1 MTRRYFFITRGSL
14 SVGTWK
20 GEICICI
27 YVRNSGWQEIR
38 QSVARFG
45 LVWLTHAP
53 EVVGHDGAHTFEESL
68 HLSQGFTPAPEN
80 MYSYTAC
87 VELLHNMS

>member
-1 MTRRYFFITRGSL
+1 
-14 SVGTWK
+14 
-20 GEICICI
+20 
-27 YVRNSGWQEIR
+27 VRNSGWQEIR
-38 QSVARFG
+38 QSVTVG

-68 HLSQGFTPAPEN
+68 HLPQGFTPAPEN

>member
-14 SVGTWK
+14 SLF
-20 GEICICI
+20 
-27 YVRNSGWQEIR
+27 RNLEGRNMYLYMCVILGWQEIR
-38 QSVARFG
+38 QSVTVG

-68 HLSQGFTPAPEN
+68 HLPQGFTPAPEN
-80 MYSYTAC
+80 MYS
-87 VELLHNMS
+87 

>member
-14 SVGTWK
+14 SVGTLE
-20 GEICICI
+20 GRNISE

-38 QSVARFG
+38 QSVTVG

-53 EVVGHDGAHTFEESL
+53 EVVGHDGAHTFEEAL
-68 HLSQGFTPAPEN
+68 HLPQGFTPAPEN
-80 MYSYTAC
+80 TYSYTTC
-87 VELLHNMS
+87 VVM